1 MFKKTPEYP
10 PEFFLLIRAVLLC
23 ILCFYGMELLIRE
36 HLIHRRF
43 HGGKYFLTVH
53 VIAVLAEDA
62 CYIGKFFLAPIRS
75 VQLFCGKDQRAS

>member
-1 MFKKTPEYP
+1 M
-10 PEFFLLIRAVLLC
+10 
-23 ILCFYGMELLIRE
+23 E